1 MKRGYQYGGLSAE
14 QYTQLLGRSPD
25 LAQREARFAETMG
38 ESQELTAE
46 SDAFVPASM
55 NRTAFDQREAQLA
68 AAEQSLVDA
77 QKERRLNELRLEKA
91 RRDAAAQGMNA
102 SDYSDLIAYYES
114 EVAAPQRREAQNQA
128 LLQRAAD
135 YDAVLSAG
143 AGETLKFPAVVDT
156 PDYLSTQSREAQNQ
170 ALLQQA
176 AAADAQIRAN
186 QGATRGLMSDDE
198 FYAQL
203 AAGDEAFSAAM
214 SKPVEPVA
222 TINPSSYVAP
232 SSVEPVAPTPGLMER
247 LDSVQPSIDQTQEA
261 SSRLKAEI
269 QRQKEETEAFVA
281 ANEFTPEADEI
292 ISRRSED
299 FDTLATMALMAQD
312 GRPLEN
318 IDGRPSPVAMTIML
332 PPKDPAT
339 SPLERSLGGID
350 ESLAVS
356 QGVDLQELVD
366 QRKKEFLATGEM
378 RPAVSPELRQL
389 IFALELQ
396 EKARAAG
403 RDIPETALPDLSD
416 LREVEAY
423 AKAVRENALDI
434 SDVLDLA
441 RQAREGI
448 ESSIYDG
455 RISYQQVQEA
465 IDLQRIVNRGVRNVI
480 PGKDITYT
488 EQGATV
494 GAGTM
499 AGGMEPVDPTAP
511 LYDVD
516 EITSEKKRGVIDFSK
531 KSAGKGLGSTRSSAL
546 YYDESGIPQIQ
557 HSNAL
562 GLDFVADADTSGS
575 RLADTVRIV
584 AGKDVVIN
592 PEGVTLQ
599 EYNDAKA
606 KLEAS
611 PLGRFSIPR
620 LQDFARYTDPTTGP
634 GKVFAERAAKG
645 MENSFN
651 KGGLMQP
658 TGYNDGGYVRLPRTN
673 LDAYAQR
680 VMENQ
685 RSADMQRTYDEFNR
699 PNQQGSAA
707 IGAAAAEFVP
717 GVGDVMAFT
726 DAAEIAANPEASNFA
741 KAAALGL
748 AGLGLVPVVGDVAS
762 KAGRT
767 AIRRGLEDDAI
778 RIQEDPTIPTTR
790 AAEQDMLRAREG
802 FAATQREMLD
812 PNFPAVPGYQYQ
824 SIPIEYPEL
833 LPLPDHPP
841 VRTLQ
846 QGVTGFDPAEA
857 AQYRDARILV
867 EQENARR
874 LAEYDAARQ
883 QQIQADIAMRE
894 RSVSAQ
900 QPAATEA
907 PAPTTPQ
914 ETGLM
919 SNPTAERARP
929 PARPQRGTMGD
940 RERMNQ
946 ELGEAVASLEALD
959 APSPQVRDVAAE
971 TDQMIKEA
979 DDLVDQI
986 TGTDTSAKRGFGG
999 FSINNLED
1007 LTDQW
1012 SRGNLSDS
1020 EYRSQLKSMGVRIGG
1035 LKGNVDLD
1043 PSALVFELPDGKRVR
1058 GIENI

>member
-1 MKRGYQYGGLSAE
+1 MKRGYQYGGLTAERYAELLRQSPELAAREAQQAGISTGGLSPE
-14 QYTQLLGRSPD
+14 QYASVIQTPD
-25 LAQREARFAETMG
+25 MFQREPRYVGVMS
-38 ESQELTAE
+38 ESMAL
-46 SDAFVPASM
+46 DAAGAAQAPISTD
-55 NRTAFDQREAQLA
+55 RTAFDQREAEMV
-68 AAEQSLVDA
+68 AAEQALEEGRK
-77 QKERRLNELRLEKA
+77 QRRLEELRVLKA
-91 RRDAAAQGMNA
+91 RQDAAAQGIDA
-102 SDYSDLIAYYES
+102 SDYSDLMAYYQS
-114 EVAAPQRREAQNQA
+114 EIDAPAN
-128 LLQRAAD
+128 RAAQD
-135 YDAVLSAG
+135 
-143 AGETLKFPAVVDT
+143 E
-156 PDYLSTQSREAQNQ
+156 

-176 AAADAQIRAN
+176 AAADAQLGPSG
-186 QGATRGLMSDDE
+186 GASSAGLMSQED
-198 FYAQL
+198 FM
-203 AAGDEAFSAAM
+203 AAM
-214 SKPVEPVA
+214 SRPVEPVMA
-222 TINPSSYVAP
+222 FNPPSASAP

-247 LDSVQPSIDQTQEA
+247 LDSAQASIDSAQQTA
-261 SSRLKAEI
+261 SRLNTEI
-269 QRQKEETEAFVA
+269 QKQKEEVDAFIA
-281 ANEFTPEADEI
+281 GNEFTPEADEI
-292 ISRRSED
+292 IDRRDDD
-299 FDTLATMALMAQD
+299 FDTLATIALMAQD

-318 IDGRPSPVAMTIML
+318 IDGRPSPVAVTLML
-332 PPKDPAT
+332 PPKDPT
-339 SPLERSLGGID
+339 SSPLERSLGGIN
-350 ESLAVS
+350 EALASS
-356 QGVDLQELVD
+356 QGLDLQELVD
-366 QRKKEFLATGEM
+366 QRKKEMLATGEM

-389 IFALELQ
+389 LFALELQ
-396 EKARAAG
+396 EKAKAAG
-403 RDIPETALPDLSD
+403 RDIPATALPDLSD

-423 AKAVRENALDI
+423 AKAIRENALDI

-448 ESSIYDG
+448 EANIYDG
-455 RISYQQVQEA
+455 RISYDQVLEA
-465 IDLQRIVNRGVRNVI
+465 IDLQRTVNKGVRNVI
-480 PGKDITYT
+480 KGKDITYT

-516 EITSEKKRGVIDFSK
+516 EITSEKKRGVISF
-531 KSAGKGLGSTRSSAL
+531 AKGSGREGGTRSSAL
-546 YYDESGIPQIQ
+546 FFDENGIPEIQ
-557 HSNAL
+557 HGNAL
-562 GLDFVADADTSGS
+562 GLDFVADTDVSGS

-611 PLGRFSIPR
+611 PLGMFSIPA
-620 LQDFARYTDPTTGP
+620 LQEFARYTDPASGP
-634 GKVFAERAAKG
+634 GKVFAERAQKG
-645 MENSFN
+645 FERSFN

-685 RSADMQRTYDEFNR
+685 RVADMQRTYDAFNR
-699 PNQQGSAA
+699 PDPESSAA
-707 IGAAAAEFVP
+707 LGTTAAEFAPV
-717 GVGDVMAFT
+717 VGDVMAFT
-726 DAAEIAANPEASNFA
+726 DAAQIAADPNASDFA
-741 KAAALGL
+741 KAAAFGL
-748 AGLGLVPVVGDVAS
+748 AGLGLVPVVGDIAS

-767 AIRRGLEDDAI
+767 AIRRGMQDDAI

-790 AAEQDMLRAREG
+790 AAELDTLRAREG
-802 FAATQREMLD
+802 FAASQQEMSD

-833 LPLPDHPP
+833 LPLPEQPP
-841 VRTLQ
+841 IRTLER
-846 QGVTGFDPAEA
+846 GVTGFDPTEA
-857 AQYRDARILV
+857 AQYRDARVLV

-894 RSVSAQ
+894 RSVPAQ
-900 QPAATEA
+900 QPAATEV
-907 PAPTTPQ
+907 PAPTPPQ
-914 ETGLM
+914 EAGLM

-929 PARPQRGTMGD
+929 PAMPQRGTMGD

-946 ELGEAVASLEALD
+946 ELGEAVAALEALD
-959 APSPQVRDVAAE
+959 APKAAVRDVVAE

-986 TGTDTSAKRGFGG
+986 TNTDTSAKRGFGG

-1012 SRGNLSDS
+1012 SRGSITDS
-1020 EYRSQLKSMGVRIGG
+1020 EYRSQLRSMGVRIGG

-1058 GIENI
+1058 GIDNI